1 MSTEAAG
8 GPVPLAGS
16 VVRIRFTGPDA
27 VAAHMLCRESGAVA
41 VLGLHDPSH
50 EDVLVVDE
58 WTAGTDPFVTAAR
71 ARGVRVTVLA
81 ELVLERVGCP
91 VIAVTGTAGKTTTCH
106 MVAHLLRAAGRQPV
120 MSTTARS
127 GNAWPDHS
135 LVGVECGPDH
145 VVVAELTS
153 THLCHMAGPPG
164 PRVAV
169 VTSIWPDH
177 LEFHGD
183 YDHYV
188 RAKQGILRGQGPHD
202 AVVLPADDPATRK
215 AIGDAHGQ
223 LWEFSEGVPVA
234 RGAFSID
241 GQVVLRG
248 ARGKV
253 HSCPMPDLHPQ
264 ARRALLAAATACL
277 ALGIDPDGIAPG
289 LARPPGVVHRMAAV
303 GMIEGVRIIDD
314 TMATTPRKALAGVM
328 ALGDICPVVI
338 VGGHDSLGGVQ
349 VHDSPQEREMLANVL
364 NDVRRLSRAVV
375 AMGSARPRIECQISV
390 EASVEGIEQAL
401 VAAVA
406 LAPVGGTVIVSP
418 MFPMLPEERMRVA
431 QSAGPWAT

>member
-27 VAAHMLCRESGAVA
+27 VAAHTLCRESGAAA
-41 VLGLHDPSH
+41 VLGPHDPSH

-81 ELVLERVGCP
+81 ELLLERVRCP

-153 THLCHMAGPPG
+153 THLCHMAGAPG

-169 VTSIWPDH
+169 VTTIWPDH
-177 LEFHGD
+177 LELHGD

-188 RAKQGILRGQGPHD
+188 RAKQGLLRGQGPHD
-202 AVVLPADDPATRK
+202 AVVLPADDPATRQ
-215 AIGDAHGQ
+215 AIGGARGEV
-223 LWEFSEGVPVA
+223 WEFSEGVPVA
-234 RGAFSID
+234 RGAFSTD
-241 GQVVLRG
+241 GEVVLHG

-253 HSCPMPDLHPQ
+253 QSCPMPDLHPQ
-264 ARRALLAAATACL
+264 ARRALLAAATGCL
-277 ALGIDPDGIAPG
+277 ALGLDPEGIVPG
-289 LARPPGVVHRMAAV
+289 IGRPPGLCTAWPLL
-303 GMIEGVRIIDD
+303 E
-314 TMATTPRKALAGVM
+314 
-328 ALGDICPVVI
+328 
-338 VGGHDSLGGVQ
+338 
-349 VHDSPQEREMLANVL
+349 
-364 NDVRRLSRAVV
+364 
-375 AMGSARPRIECQISV
+375 
-390 EASVEGIEQAL
+390 
-401 VAAVA
+401 
-406 LAPVGGTVIVSP
+406 
-418 MFPMLPEERMRVA
+418 
-431 QSAGPWAT
+431 